1 MGEDPRPGKTA
12 CGGKEK
18 SRGGKKGTGRRQK
31 KTEKDKAIAA
41 KRLKVQGA
49 EQESQI
55 QKALEKQ
62 YRDRE
67 KELERGIQKGE
78 QENKQRLT
86 NLEVENKALREKVEQ
101 LQKEQEEHRTA
112 LTKAKDDYDDMTRVK
127 ELHKAE
133 ARRLETRLK
142 AMENEFALNS

>member
-1 MGEDPRPGKTA
+1 
-12 CGGKEK
+12 
-18 SRGGKKGTGRRQK
+18 
-31 KTEKDKAIAA
+31 
-41 KRLKVQGA
+41 VQGA

-67 KELERGIQKGE
+67 KELERGIQKRE

-127 ELHKAE
+127 ESHKAE

-142 AMENEFALNS
+142 AMENEFALNSQTSDF